1 MTKEQLELIAA
12 LLAGQQ
18 VAIAHLSIKLAEQ
31 AGLDKTELADSFRKT
46 ANHLDERM
54 RNKKIIAL
62 TLNQIADG
70 IDTSR
75 AEGQKDIE
83 EKIKSLLH

>member
-1 MTKEQLELIAA
+1 
-12 LLAGQQ
+12 
-18 VAIAHLSIKLAEQ
+18 
-31 AGLDKTELADSFRKT
+31 
-46 ANHLDERM
+46 M